1 MWRRRI
7 APPPHPPRT
16 TPPHPPPPTGIP
28 LSARGL
34 CGSVA
39 SRANVMR
46 ATPAPAEDTLSGGSR
61 MKRST
66 HRILTTHT
74 GSLPRPDDLVTLM
87 RAKEGGELHDQAV
100 FNARVTPA
108 VAEAVRKQVEAG
120 VDVVNDGEMSK
131 PSYSTYVKN

>member
-7 APPPHPPRT
+7 APPPHPLRT
-16 TPPHPPPPTGIP
+16 THPHTPAHGHR
-28 LSARGL
+28 SAPGL

-39 SRANVMR
+39 SRANVGR
-46 ATPAPAEDTLSGGSR
+46 ATPAPAEDTLSGGSS

-100 FNARVTPA
+100 FDARVTPA
-108 VAEAVRKQVEAG
+108 VA
-120 VDVVNDGEMSK
+120 
-131 PSYSTYVKN
+131 

>member
-1 MWRRRI
+1 
-7 APPPHPPRT
+7 
-16 TPPHPPPPTGIP
+16 
-28 LSARGL
+28 
-34 CGSVA
+34 
-39 SRANVMR
+39 
-46 ATPAPAEDTLSGGSR
+46 

-100 FNARVTPA
+100 FDARVTPA

-120 VDVVNDGEMSK
+120 ADFTNGAEMRK
-131 PSYSTYVKN
+131 PHPSPPPPNPFTRFHNHKNPPLTPPPPLRLP